1 MTGIPSAV
9 AQVMDARPASIDS
22 QIQTSVYS
30 KQLQAQKQAGAA
42 VVKLLASAAQLS
54 KEAGKGQSFDAVG

>member
-9 AQVMDARPASIDS
+9 AQVMDARQASLDS

-54 KEAGKGQSFDAVG
+54 KEAGKGQ